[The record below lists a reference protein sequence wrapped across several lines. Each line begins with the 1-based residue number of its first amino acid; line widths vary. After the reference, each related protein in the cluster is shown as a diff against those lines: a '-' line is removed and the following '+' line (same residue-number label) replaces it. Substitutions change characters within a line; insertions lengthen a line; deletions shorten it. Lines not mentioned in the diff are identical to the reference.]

1 MAESYLNESRQY
13 NNLNQLT
20 EIDTNPQS
28 YGYPVFM
35 RSHFSATANNGQVM
49 SVDDARQ
56 NGANIVYTYD
66 ALKRLTNAT
75 TAAWTQTI
83 GYDAFGNITSKTVPP
98 TSAEPAFP
106 GAVSSKNWLA
116 GVSYDLN
123 GNALGV
129 NAFELQYD
137 VENRL
142 ATATSGSAVESYLYD
157 ESNHRVEKTI
167 GSADYFYFYGPGGR
181 LLTILQLWAGTTSL
195 VADRVYFGGL
205 LLGSAGSWV
214 SADVSTMT
222 DRLGTAETGYPYGT
236 DIGSVSASND
246 QPDFATYTKDATT
259 GFEYANQRYY
269 SAGLGRFLT
278 TDRSGRN
285 VEPTNPISWNH
296 FAYANGDPV
305 GKSDPSGSC
314 AEGDASCNACPE
326 GDPGCSCPDQTCLC
340 DPTDPTSPC
349 YQQTCSAAANGF
361 EPDPEAIAGPGCSGP
376 PPPPQTAPDTCDVS
390 LYAQSAGPSWDP
402 FVHTDLLLT
411 DYDPNT
417 SASQSAYLESGPV
430 VFNPN
435 ANWAFQVFFGH
446 SWNNEFFQPAPLYNN
461 KQNLVYNFAS
471 SYSSSQLCAAINV
484 LGSEYSAYKNS
495 TTIYRPIYGPNS
507 NSFAGTFLRG
517 ANLTLPLLIE
527 VAVEFYAVGWT
538 TPLGQL

>member
-1 MAESYLNESRQY
+1 MLRHVTRRIVEVFLIRIRQG
-13 NNLNQLT
+13 T
-20 EIDTNPQS
+20 
-28 YGYPVFM
+28 G
-35 RSHFSATANNGQVM
+35 
-49 SVDDARQ
+49 
-56 NGANIVYTYD
+56 YD

-83 GYDAFGNITSKTVPP
+83 GYDGFGNITSKTVPP

-106 GAVSSKNWLA
+106 GAVSSKNWLG

-222 DRLGTAETGYPYGT
+222 DRLGTAESGYPYGT
-236 DIGSVSASND
+236 DIGSTSASND

-278 TDRSGRN
+278 ADGDLASVHAGSPETWNRYAYVNGDSTNLFDPLGACPVDTDYSVN
-285 VEPTNPISWNH
+285 VCAEPDFFGSDFQLVIGQPSTPAARPAAGDLDDQINNKELPNAIKRALKWLSKKDKDCLNFLGANGTVDPIAILNSLNAAGDINAGYLPSPANTVLSAITAVTGTSTVPISGGN
-296 FAYANGDPV
+296 
-305 GKSDPSGSC
+305 
-314 AEGDASCNACPE
+314 
-326 GDPGCSCPDQTCLC
+326 QI
-340 DPTDPTSPC
+340 
-349 YQQTCSAAANGF
+349 Q
-361 EPDPEAIAGPGCSGP
+361 
-376 PPPPQTAPDTCDVS
+376 
-390 LYAQSAGPSWDP
+390 
-402 FVHTDLLLT
+402 
-411 DYDPNT
+411 NT
-417 SASQSAYLESGPV
+417 SVSITLNDVQGSFVDGGTNSQATTLLHEL
-430 VFNPN
+430 
-435 ANWAFQVFFGH
+435 GH
-446 SWNNEFFQPAPLYNN
+446 
-461 KQNLVYNFAS
+461 
-471 SYSSSQLCAAINV
+471 AIFD
-484 LGSEYSAYKNS
+484 L
-495 TTIYRPIYGPNS
+495 YGPQGS
-507 NSFAGTFLRG
+507 NI
-517 ANLTLPLLIE
+517 LPPGYGIQPDGSN
-527 VAVEFYAVGWT
+527 V
-538 TPLGQL
+538 PLSENNAKAIQEHCH